1 MDKRIHII
9 TGHYG
14 SGKSEISVNMAMA
27 MAQKG
32 KKVIFADLDI
42 INPYFRSNEARSMLE
57 EKGVNVITTQ
67 YANSNVDIPAL
78 TGDLSRYLPDATTCL
93 VIDVGGDDAG
103 SRVIGR
109 YRDEIPLQ
117 DTNLYF
123 VVNCF
128 RPETNSMDGTMKIL
142 DEVRSASRLSVN
154 FLINNA
160 NLLDSTTMKDILT
173 GRDFI
178 LEASRATGI
187 PIAFHAIMKG
197 IQESNEIQLNEPILW
212 MEKTMGFTNL

>member
-1 MDKRIHII
+1 
-9 TGHYG
+9 
-14 SGKSEISVNMAMA
+14 
-27 MAQKG
+27 
-32 KKVIFADLDI
+32 
-42 INPYFRSNEARSMLE
+42 
-57 EKGVNVITTQ
+57 
-67 YANSNVDIPAL
+67 
-78 TGDLSRYLPDATTCL
+78 
-93 VIDVGGDDAG
+93 
-103 SRVIGR
+103 
-109 YRDEIPLQ
+109 
-117 DTNLYF
+117 
-123 VVNCF
+123 
-128 RPETNSMDGTMKIL
+128 MKIL